1 MYHCFAPFGF
11 GEVVTYQDPLVSHC
25 NADAREAAK
34 YLAVELLNSPRLPDD
49 L

>member
-1 MYHCFAPFGF
+1 MYHCFTPVGF
-11 GEVVTYQDPLVSHC
+11 GKVVTYQDPLVRHRD
-25 NADAREAAK
+25 ADASEAAK